1 MSGKPSPAEVTHP
14 NKTVLDSVL
23 IIPYFGFRMNG
34 EKTLAELADATGIPA
49 RTIRFYISRGL
60 LEGPAKA
67 GRGAFY
73 TAAHVER
80 LEKIKALQAE
90 GRLLS
95 EIAPLMD
102 GAQAARPNY
111 PSSAWWQHA
120 IGDDVMIWTRAGV
133 SPWRQKQIRDAVDEL
148 AARLRREE

>member
-1 MSGKPSPAEVTHP
+1 MTSE
-14 NKTVLDSVL
+14 
-23 IIPYFGFRMNG
+23 

-67 GRGAFY
+67 GRGAVY
-73 TAAHVER
+73 TSAHVER

-95 EIAPLMD
+95 EIAPLME
-102 GAQAARPNY
+102 GAPAERPRY
-111 PSSAWWQHA
+111 PSTVWLQHA
-120 IGDDVMIWTRAGV
+120 IADDVLVWTRGEV
-133 SPWRQKQIRDAVDEL
+133 SPWRQKQIRDAIDEM
-148 AARLRREE
+148 AQRLRRKE